1 MADEEGCEA
10 EVVEIVGRTGM
21 TGEATQVKVR
31 VRSGPDKGRIITRNV
46 KGAIAVG
53 DVLVLRETAR
63 EARKLSVRGAE
74 GHAPDANVLVLRRG
88 HRAGNGEDV
97 RPPGR
102 DDSLLLL
109 EQVRAEPAPP
119 RPRPAVGAAY
129 FSRFAHSETLKV
141 QITPWYR
148 KKHGGKNIEKVEL
161 QEFIAFLVTT
171 QGRNTL
177 KRWLDEESKRMK
189 GRRGGGEA
197 PVEAAPAKRKKGG

>member
-1 MADEEGCEA
+1 MPLTRTCSFCGEDIEPGTGKMFVRRDGTIHFFCSSKCERNLLRLGRVPRWTPWTKPYRRAKGLVTEEAPTGVPVTEEAIAEPGTEALLDVEAPKGKAIPAD
-10 EVVEIVGRTGM
+10 VIDLIDHRL
-21 TGEATQVKVR
+21 
-31 VRSGPDKGRIITRNV
+31 GPDLPR
-46 KGAIAVG
+46 
-53 DVLVLRETAR
+53 
-63 EARKLSVRGAE
+63 AE
-74 GHAPDANVLVLRRG
+74 G
-88 HRAGNGEDV
+88 E
-97 RPPGR
+97 
-102 DDSLLLL
+102 
-109 EQVRAEPAPP
+109 
-119 RPRPAVGAAY
+119 AY

-148 KKHGGKNIEKVEL
+148 KKHGGKNVEKVEL